1 MKEKDIHNLIEQQEP
16 EKKQAA
22 FKRIQERLNIAEVPA
37 VQTAKPKKSVKKRA
51 FAWSAV
57 MAVALCLAIV
67 LPITLTGTPDVKDR
81 YCVAGDYETYPT
93 EFNIEQYASNI
104 NQKILFVDWY
114 DIAEECLTD
123 LYVNVNDRNDMIYL
137 QELLVNGETGEI
149 VDLYITDKRTKVDI
163 LSRWDSCTTVKQL
176 EDTEVLLDVTF
187 QSLFATFKYGD
198 FVYYLG
204 ITNVDS
210 ESRALE
216 IIASMLP
223 AK

>member
-22 FKRIQERLNIAEVPA
+22 FKRIQERLNIAEVSA

-67 LPITLTGTPDVKDR
+67 LPITLTRTPDVKDR

-123 LYVNVNDRNDMIYL
+123 LYVNVNNRNDMIYL

-187 QSLFATFKYGD
+187 QALFATFKYGD
-198 FVYYLG
+198 FVYYLEF
-204 ITNVDS
+204 INVEN

>member
-187 QSLFATFKYGD
+187 QSLFATFKYGY
-198 FVYYLG
+198 FVYYLE

>member
-123 LYVNVNDRNDMIYL
+123 LYVNVNDHDDMIYL
-137 QELLVNGETGEI
+137 REKLVSGETGEI

-187 QSLFATFKYGD
+187 QALFATFKYGD
-198 FVYYLG
+198 FVYYLEF
-204 ITNVDS
+204 INVEN

>member
-37 VQTAKPKKSVKKRA
+37 AQTAKPKKSVKKRA

-104 NQKILFVDWY
+104 NKKILFVDWY

-123 LYVNVNDRNDMIYL
+123 LFVNVNDHDDMIYL
-137 QELLVNGETGEI
+137 REKLVSGETGEI
-149 VDLYITDKRTKVDI
+149 VDLFITDNH
-163 LSRWDSCTTVKQL
+163 TTV
-176 EDTEVLLDVTF
+176 DVL
-187 QSLFATFKYGD
+187 SLWQNCNTDCQINGINIKFFKMMDSHYATFKYGD
-198 FVYYLG
+198 FVYYLE

>member
-16 EKKQAA
+16 GKKQAA

-67 LPITLTGTPDVKDR
+67 LPITLTRTPDVKDI
-81 YCVAGDYETYPT
+81 YCVAGDYEIVST
-93 EFNIEQYASNI
+93 EFNVKQYASSI
-104 NQKILFVDWY
+104 SKKILFVDWY

-123 LYVNVNDRNDMIYL
+123 LFVNVNDHDDMIYL
-137 QELLVNGETGEI
+137 REKLVSGETGEI
-149 VDLYITDKRTKVDI
+149 VDLFITDNH
-163 LSRWDSCTTVKQL
+163 TTV
-176 EDTEVLLDVTF
+176 DVLSLWKNCNTDCNVGAVNVKTF
-187 QSLFATFKYGD
+187 LMLNGYLATFKYGD
-198 FVYYLG
+198 FVYYLEF
-204 ITNVDS
+204 INVDS

-216 IIASMLP
+216 IIANMLP

>member
-123 LYVNVNDRNDMIYL
+123 LFVNVNDHDDMIYL
-137 QELLVNGETGEI
+137 REKLVSGETGEI

-198 FVYYLG
+198 FVYYLEF
-204 ITNVDS
+204 INVEN